1 MKQKSN
7 CKYISKNFC
16 TLSTCENYNGYCV
29 GEKDCL
35 SFIKMPN
42 RTIIVQNP
50 HNSKNEEYIGG
61 NKRNI
66 SKTVAFNQVNNNL
79 DSKSDNDFLE
89 NEDEDSDFQLFDIST
104 TSITPNIKS
113 LCIDWTDK
121 TLQIPKYQRKF
132 VWTIKQSSLFIESL
146 MLDLPIPTLM
156 FFIDENENNIIID
169 GQQRM
174 KSLLYFLGTITK
186 EEAPV
191 KEQKY
196 INFKLQGL
204 QENSPWYNKKFSD
217 FSETDQKKL
226 RNKKLD
232 VTLIKL
238 KNPKDLTSIF
248 YIFERL
254 NKGGTILNAQEIR
267 NCIYSGSFND
277 FLLEL
282 NKYENWRKIF
292 TSDEDI
298 CRQKDVELILRF
310 FALYDNLENY
320 KKPMKDFLSKYMEE
334 PSIRYMK
341 KSELDEKEQLF
352 KRTVDAIIMCLG
364 EKPFHIK
371 NGLNSSV
378 CDAVMLAFANNI
390 SNIPENV
397 DTNYE
402 KLKQNKDFYSYV
414 SKSSNDVNSV
424 VQRISIAESFLF
436 PNLGEIRSIKLYDL
450 PVSAGTGNW
459 MEDDNIPYELYQTN
473 NLNADFAVK
482 VSGDSM
488 EPKICN
494 NDILLIK
501 KQSEVL
507 PSDIGIFV
515 YYNKVYCKK
524 FVKAKAIY
532 LMSLNQQYKP
542 IRIEN
547 KDEFIVN
554 GKVIDII
561 HIENR
566 VSSNKKCVQCGEPV
580 WNDSDYCWEH
590 YKYHNSES
598 K

>member
-1 MKQKSN
+1 M
-7 CKYISKNFC
+7 
-16 TLSTCENYNGYCV
+16 
-29 GEKDCL
+29 
-35 SFIKMPN
+35 
-42 RTIIVQNP
+42 
-50 HNSKNEEYIGG
+50 
-61 NKRNI
+61 
-66 SKTVAFNQVNNNL
+66 
-79 DSKSDNDFLE
+79 
-89 NEDEDSDFQLFDIST
+89 
-104 TSITPNIKS
+104 
-113 LCIDWTDK
+113 
-121 TLQIPKYQRKF
+121 
-132 VWTIKQSSLFIESL
+132 
-146 MLDLPIPTLM
+146 
-156 FFIDENENNIIID
+156 
-169 GQQRM
+169 
-174 KSLLYFLGTITK
+174 
-186 EEAPV
+186 
-191 KEQKY
+191 
-196 INFKLQGL
+196 
-204 QENSPWYNKKFSD
+204 
-217 FSETDQKKL
+217 
-226 RNKKLD
+226 
-232 VTLIKL
+232 
-238 KNPKDLTSIF
+238 
-248 YIFERL
+248 
-254 NKGGTILNAQEIR
+254 
-267 NCIYSGSFND
+267 
-277 FLLEL
+277 LEL

-378 CDAVMLAFANNI
+378 CDVVMLAFANNI

-488 EPKICN
+488 ESKICN